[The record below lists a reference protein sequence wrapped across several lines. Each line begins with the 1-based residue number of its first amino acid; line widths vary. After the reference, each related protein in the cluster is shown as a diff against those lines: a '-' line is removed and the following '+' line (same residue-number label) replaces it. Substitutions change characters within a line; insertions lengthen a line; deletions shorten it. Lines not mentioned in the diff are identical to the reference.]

1 MTAVAMPYPHAFMV
15 RFSEM
20 ERWDV
25 AFFRQVKWR
34 WPESTVRPLGEALAR
49 HQVPV
54 DAKADR
60 TALPIIGKI
69 SFGGELTVTIPEER
83 AGYKGRLFWAESGNL
98 VYSKIRVKQGSL
110 CIVPGEVPKL
120 AVSAEYPVYEIA
132 RDVADADYIALVVRS
147 TPFMNLLEGLSHGG
161 STKTRIPPEEFERQR
176 IPLPPLSVQRKIV
189 AAWDA
194 ARKATAATA
203 AKIAQLEREIEVRFL
218 ADLGLKAPALTTLP
232 KCFSVRWRD
241 LLRWSVNY
249 NQQAQAGMDL
259 SRSKYPLASVGSVAV
274 MIQYGTSEKANAT
287 GDGTPVIRMN
297 NLVNGELDLRN
308 LKHLR
313 LSAADTA
320 RLTLMDGDIL
330 FNRTN
335 SKELVGKCAVFHAQ
349 GKYVFAS
356 YLIRV
361 RADTSRADPDFVAY
375 ALNCPIGR
383 QQIDALSRQIIGQAN
398 VNSEEL
404 RSLQFPLPPL
414 TVQRQIVERVAAG
427 RAEIAKLKA
436 AAKAAMEAA
445 KADVEAMILGTK
457 PVA

>member
-1 MTAVAMPYPHAFMV
+1 MTAVATMSPRAFV
-15 RFSEM
+15 VWFSQLT
-20 ERWDV
+20 RWDV
-25 AFFRQVKWR
+25 KNF
-34 WPESTVRPLGEALAR
+34 STHLLSEFPFVPLGEFVTERSERIRPYEQPDETFRILGVSNEHGVFHAYDTLGKKINQPYQRVLADDFFYNPYR
-49 HQVPV
+49 VNIGSIGLVPAHLGENYVSPAYVVFKV
-54 DAKADR
+54 DPAQCDPHYLELVMRSSWFNPTLRAQ
-60 TALPIIGKI
+60 TAG
-69 SFGGELTVTIPEER
+69 SVRQNLTFD
-83 AGYKGRLFWAESGNL
+83 LLCNL
-98 VYSKIRVKQGSL
+98 
-110 CIVPGEVPKL
+110 EV
-120 AVSAEYPVYEIA
+120 
-132 RDVADADYIALVVRS
+132 
-147 TPFMNLLEGLSHGG
+147 
-161 STKTRIPPEEFERQR
+161 
-176 IPLPPLSVQRKIV
+176 PLPPLPVQRKIV

-194 ARKATAATA
+194 ARKDAAATA
-203 AKIAQLEREIEVRFL
+203 EKIAQLERDIEARFL
-218 ADLGLKAPALTTLP
+218 TDLGLKAPALTTLP
-232 KCFSVRWRD
+232 KGFSVRWRY
-241 LLRWSVNY
+241 LLRWSVSY

-259 SRSKYPLASVGSVAV
+259 SRSKYPLASVGAVAV

-361 RADTSRADPDFVAY
+361 RTDTSRADPDFVAY

-404 RSLQFPLPPL
+404 RSLQFPMPSAS
-414 TVQRQIVERVAAG
+414 VQRQIVERIAAR
-427 RAEIAKLKA
+427 RAEIAKLKTE
-436 AAKAAMEAA
+436 AKAAMEAA